1 MEMDT
6 LIHNAN
12 ILLEALPYIQ
22 VLSGK
27 TVVVKYGG
35 NAMLEDHVTKTI
47 LQDITLLKYVGV
59 NPIVVHGGGPE
70 INALLTRL
78 DIPTRFHN
86 GYRVT
91 DARTMEAVQMVLTGK
106 INKDIV
112 ASLNAMGGRAI
123 GLCGIDA
130 GLIRCTKAPP
140 MDGEDLGFVGRV
152 ESINTNLT
160 SLLTTDE
167 FIPVIAPIGVD
178 DQGNSYNINADTV
191 AGEIAAAVKAEKL
204 IFLTDIDGIRRDRS
218 DPASLIPVI
227 TVSEIHEA
235 IKNGIIEGGMIPK
248 VRGCLQA
255 IEQGVNRTHIL
266 NGTIPHPIVLEIFTD
281 KGIGTMVTRDEEG
294 APGQ

>member
-1 MEMDT
+1 MNMEQ
-6 LIHNAN
+6 LINNAN

-27 TVVVKYGG
+27 TVVIKYGG

-47 LQDITLLKYVGV
+47 MQDITLLKYVGV

-70 INALLTRL
+70 INTFLKRM

-91 DARTMEAVQMVLTGK
+91 DAQTMEAVQMVLTGK

-112 ASLNAMGGRAI
+112 ASLNATGGKAI
-123 GLCGIDA
+123 GLCGIDG

-140 MDGEDLGFVGRV
+140 MDGEDLGFVGKI
-152 ESINTNLT
+152 EHINTRLI
-160 SLLTTDE
+160 SLMTQDE

-178 DQGNSYNINADTV
+178 DAGNSYNINADTV
-191 AGEIAAAVKAEKL
+191 AGELAAALQAEKL
-204 IFLTDIDGIRRDRS
+204 IFLTDIDGIRRERD
-218 DPASLIPVI
+218 DPSTLIPVI
-227 TVSEIHEA
+227 TVGEIYDA
-235 IKNGIIEGGMIPK
+235 IESGMIEGGMIPK
-248 VRGCLQA
+248 VRGCIQA
-255 IEQGVNRTHIL
+255 IDKGVNRTHIL

-281 KGIGTMVTRDEEG
+281 KGIGTMVTKD
-294 APGQ
+294 